1 MPDYTLENIKELD
14 RGVNKTFAKGLETKA
29 SKDHLKIATV
39 VTSKN
44 RIQSYTW
51 LGDINAMSE
60 WNDERQREKLKDY
73 KYDIEKKDWETS
85 FYITRDDFIFDGLG
99 IATTKVDDLLYALDD
114 HYNEITAELIN
125 ANGICFDGQPFFGE
139 HTIKVKGADVSYNN
153 YSDFALTRSNVFK
166 VIRAMRAIKKTNGR
180 SMRIKPNIIYIAPD
194 LLETALA
201 IFNSNVLGGDTNTA
215 KSLLEIVVGD
225 DMAEGTWCVMDTTR
239 PVKPIILQVTKKPT
253 KVDRLTQSPLEGKEI
268 YYGIDSMDNAGYSFW
283 QLAHFCDGTEAA

>member
-1 MPDYTLENIKELD
+1 M
-14 RGVNKTFAKGLETKA
+14 
-29 SKDHLKIATV
+29 
-39 VTSKN
+39 
-44 RIQSYTW
+44 
-51 LGDINAMSE
+51 
-60 WNDERQREKLKDY
+60 
-73 KYDIEKKDWETS
+73 
-85 FYITRDDFIFDGLG
+85 
-99 IATTKVDDLLYALDD
+99 LY
-114 HYNEITAELIN
+114 EVM
-125 ANGICFDGQPFFGE
+125 